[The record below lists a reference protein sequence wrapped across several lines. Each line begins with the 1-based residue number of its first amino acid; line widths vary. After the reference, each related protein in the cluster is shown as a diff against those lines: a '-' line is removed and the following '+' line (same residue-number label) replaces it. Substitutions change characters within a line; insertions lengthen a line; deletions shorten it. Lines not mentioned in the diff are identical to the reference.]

1 MQHII
6 GYPDRNVANFV
17 ANSLQKISCYL
28 QLNTEFLMSSSI
40 EKNNSNHGQ
49 IKIMEICQ
57 VLGAN
62 IYINPI
68 GGQELYDRTYFW
80 EKSIQLYFINSMF
93 TPYKQFKNEFV
104 AGLSML
110 DILMFNSKEVINE
123 MLDNYKLI

>member
-1 MQHII
+1 M
-6 GYPDRNVANFV
+6 V
-17 ANSLQKISCYL
+17 
-28 QLNTEFLMSSSI
+28 
-40 EKNNSNHGQ
+40 